1 MTVPVATQQKP
12 VFLIWGAEG
21 WVATHLKVLL
31 ETQGMHLSVL
41 RGVLC
46 KLPS

>member
-21 WVATHLKVLL
+21 WVATHLKILL
-31 ETQGMHLSVL
+31 ESQGMSHSV
-41 RGVLC
+41 V
-46 KLPS
+46 SDVV